1 VFSTAADNQD
11 AVDIQVHQGERKVA
25 SANRLLGTFRL
36 DGIPVAPRGM
46 PQIEVTFDI
55 DANGILNVTAKDKA
69 TSRSQN
75 ITIQGSSGLD
85 QSDIDRMVADAE
97 AHASE
102 DEVRQTLIEARNN
115 LDSLIYQTEKVLGEH
130 TDKLP
135 ADEVSQVEASVASAK
150 ESLDSDDIEALK
162 AASEELTAANHKLA
176 EVIYK
181 ANESTDGESTNG
193 ATTNG
198 DGFHP
203 PPDAGSEGD
212 DVIDA
217 EFEEA

>member
-1 VFSTAADNQD
+1 
-11 AVDIQVHQGERKVA
+11 
-25 SANRLLGTFRL
+25 
-36 DGIPVAPRGM
+36 
-46 PQIEVTFDI
+46 
-55 DANGILNVTAKDKA
+55 
-69 TSRSQN
+69 
-75 ITIQGSSGLD
+75 
-85 QSDIDRMVADAE
+85 
-97 AHASE
+97 
-102 DEVRQTLIEARNN
+102 
-115 LDSLIYQTEKVLGEH
+115 
-130 TDKLP
+130 
-135 ADEVSQVEASVASAK
+135 VSQVEASVASAK